1 MRGTDSINTFIEILE
16 LAVSND
22 VDMLLLGGDL
32 FHENKPSRTSMFQTI
47 AALREHTLGERP
59 VTMRVISDDG
69 IGIARD
75 AK

>member
-1 MRGTDSINTFIEILE
+1 VRGTDSINTFIEILE